1 MIRTINFNWKHLGR
15 ALVCF
20 ALVFC
25 LLVNVSPL
33 KAKASAITYAKVAID
48 SLIVVGSAI
57 MGLGVLAGSDTNA
70 YKSLAS
76 SVVSALGLGS
86 VIDVVTWAVS
96 GGAYKYAIP
105 QTLVSSIRDYL
116 FSSSVVTEELVT
128 TAKLPAGA
136 VIQGKDQAYTLNTG
150 CMAFSWQYGNLS
162 SRTIILLP
170 YDLSMSSAQN
180 LCTPALGAGSIWI
193 SGLNWVYFNAINTS
207 SSSEE
212 NRLGLVKIESTG
224 STATVVNDFLTGEYE
239 FTPKKTVVTTETY
252 RLGAVALHDAA
263 ISVAYPDWYANS
275 VVVPGSVAG
284 TDEDDDE
291 VALPIAPGKTWGET
305 IGGTQAGTWEG
316 VGTWTDTN
324 TDTEAGTGAG
334 TNTGAISVTIP
345 GINALV
351 NFFTGTAVV
360 ESPLTAIRFGALF
373 DLFPFNI
380 PKGIYDTINFWNASA
395 SPPVISIPL
404 PNVTR
409 GGVDVD
415 TYDLDF
421 AEIPGMNTL
430 AALIRGGELIL
441 FAIGLLLLTRKV
453 TKW

>member
-1 MIRTINFNWKHLGR
+1 MTRTIKFNWKHLGR
-15 ALVCF
+15 ARGCF

-33 KAKASAITYAKVAID
+33 QANASAITYAKVAID

-86 VIDVVTWAVS
+86 VIDVVTWVAS

-105 QTLVSSIRDYL
+105 QTLVQSIRDTL
-116 FSSSVVTEELVT
+116 FSSSVVTEELQTV
-128 TAKLPAGA
+128 AMLPAGTEVNTKDYGTQ
-136 VIQGKDQAYTLNTG
+136 VIQRA
-150 CMAFSWQYGNLS
+150 CMAFSYRFGNLS
-162 SRTIILLP
+162 SRTLVLIP
-170 YDLSMSSAQN
+170 YDLKNASG
-180 LCTPALGAGSIWI
+180 LI
-193 SGLNWVYFNAINTS
+193 SGDINQYMKNTSTYGWVYYQAVGIP
-207 SSSEE
+207 SSEQT
-212 NRLGLVKIESTG
+212 RLSLNVIQNSTDAG
-224 STATVVNDFLTGEYE
+224 DAIVSFLSGDFEYS
-239 FTPKKTVVTTETY
+239 PKKVVVTSTEY

-263 ISVAYPDWYANS
+263 ISVAYPDWYSNS

-284 TDEDDDE
+284 TDEDDEE

-316 VGTWTDTN
+316 LGTWTDTN

-334 TNTGAISVTIP
+334 TNTGAVSVTIP